1 MSLPQFNPGDKVRII
16 QGARLRGKLLQGKTG
31 VVVSGPHVPPL
42 LGEVYARYII
52 QLDAV
57 AEGKGEDFERWMY
70 CDEIEAAP

>member
-1 MSLPQFNPGDKVRII
+1 MNQFNPGDKVRIV

-42 LGEVYARYII
+42 LGESYARYII
-52 QLDAV
+52 QLDSPV
-57 AEGKGEDFERWMY
+57 AEGMSQDFERWMY